1 MKKSVK
7 VILIS
12 VLLLIGII
20 SFQLIVGANEDLIDN
35 EFKQGFGGYTSD
47 EGQILTAD
55 YISSKEIAVAAGET
69 VWFGPCDETQYFHL
83 VGFDAD
89 GNAVTD
95 KVRGKELEVVDT
107 FSNGLVIYKY
117 EVPSGVKKL
126 VFSAPASVAE
136 VYTVAKAEFSCLSWD
151 ANWSQKGVST
161 EDYVGKSSFYK
172 VADGKVIYFGA
183 ITKEDA
189 LDSVTYDSNANKI
202 GTINA
207 SDLKL
212 VESFGGNYGIY
223 CYTASDS
230 DVKYVQV
237 PYDTDYE
244 QYYTY
249 LQRAEALSD
258 EAVIEYFIST
268 FGIQKPLSSTVAA
281 LSGKS
286 ALFVGDSITYGAR
299 DRANIYKYG
308 SWSGRIG
315 YFCDMDVL
323 NNGVSGACITTARVE
338 SHSEKHYIYNN
349 LVAAKDN
356 KYDYVIMH
364 GLFNDA
370 SIVPAIE
377 LGTVKGPNNFNP
389 NNADK
394 AKFADALE
402 LLFYT
407 AKTQHPEATLGYIV
421 NFHTE
426 RAVDQGPFVAMAIEV
441 CKAWGIEYL
450 DLYNNPTF
458 DVEFDDGLHPS
469 SAGYDSM
476 YTIVANWMA
485 KLGKGSSSDTTTS
498 TAKVMSYNVFWNLAD
513 NVADGVTINNRA
525 QKVAAVIAANEPDIL
540 MLQEVCTGSKGWVP
554 EITAY
559 AEQAGYSYYG
569 FAHKADKGIDSNATN
584 KDTTT
589 SGGLEGEMTPILW
602 KTSKYNLVNKGH
614 FWASSTP
621 EVAGSQVWTVGGETL
636 ESGYPRCISWVILED
651 KTTGEELL
659 VVNYHAAPDK
669 DGKDNEL
676 IRNLTAQLV
685 VEKISGIQ
693 AANGYPATILGG
705 DLNMAVGSTAYTTIA
720 GNGYQDICKAAA
732 VSDECGSYNAWDRID
747 RTKYAFGDY
756 LFMDEG
762 TTASSYKVIDDID
775 PDNSKVHI
783 SDHSP
788 IIAEIKY

>member
-12 VLLLIGII
+12 ALLLIGII
-20 SFQLIVGANEDLIDN
+20 SFQLIAGANDDLIDN
-35 EFKQGFGGYTSD
+35 KYGQGFNGYTSD
-47 EGQILTAD
+47 EGQIRTSD
-55 YISSKEIAVAAGET
+55 YISSTEIAVAAGET
-69 VWFGPCDETQYFHL
+69 VWFGPCEETQYFHL

-117 EVPSGVKKL
+117 KVPSGVAKL
-126 VFSAPASVAE
+126 IFSAPASLAE
-136 VYTVAKAEFSCLSWD
+136 VYTVSKAEFSCLSWD
-151 ANWSQKGVST
+151 AHWTKKGFQTS
-161 EDYVGKSSFYK
+161 DYVGQSSFYK

-189 LDSVTYDSNANKI
+189 LASVTYDENANKI

-212 VESFGGNYGIY
+212 VESFGGDYGIY
-223 CYTASDS
+223 CYTANDS
-230 DVKYVQV
+230 SVKYVQV

-249 LQRAEALSD
+249 LQKAEALSD

-268 FGIQKPLSSTVAA
+268 FGIQRPLSSTVQA
-281 LSGKS
+281 LAGKS
-286 ALFVGDSITYGAR
+286 ALFVGDSITFGAR
-299 DRANIYKYG
+299 DRAKIYKYG
-308 SWSGRIG
+308 GWAGRIG

-323 NNGVSGACITTARVE
+323 NNGVSGACITKARIE

-349 LVAAKDN
+349 LVAAKGN

-370 SIVPAIE
+370 SISVDVNEFATE
-377 LGTVKGPNNFNP
+377 LT
-389 NNADK
+389 
-394 AKFADALE
+394 
-402 LLFYT
+402 LLFDT
-407 AKTQHPEATLGYIV
+407 AKAQHPEATLGYIV
-421 NFHTE
+421 NFETE
-426 RAVDQGPFVAMAIEV
+426 RAVDQAPYVDKAIEI
-441 CKAWGIEYL
+441 CKAKGIEYL
-450 DLYNNPTF
+450 DLYHNSTF

-485 KLGKGSSSDTTTS
+485 KLGKGSSTDTTTS
-498 TAKVMSYNVFWNLAD
+498 SAKVMSYNVYYD
-513 NVADGVTINNRA
+513 TGDTRVTNRL
-525 QKVAAVIAANEPDIL
+525 QKVAAVITAQNPDIL
-540 MLQEVCTGSKGWVP
+540 MLQEACTGSQGWVP
-554 EITAY
+554 QIIAY
-559 AEQAGYSYYG
+559 AEQNGYGYYG
-569 FAHKADKGIDSNATN
+569 FAHKADKGIDSSAAD

-589 SGGLEGEMTPILW
+589 AGGSEGEMTPILW
-602 KTSKYNLVNKGH
+602 KTSKYNLVKKGH
-614 FWASSTP
+614 FWASATP
-621 EVAGSQVWTVGGETL
+621 NVAGSENWTVGGNTIN
-636 ESGYPRCISWVILED
+636 SGYPRCISWVILED
-651 KTTGEELL
+651 KATGEELL

-669 DGKDNEL
+669 DGKDNTL

-685 VEKISGIQ
+685 VEKISEIQ
-693 AANGYPATILGG
+693 TANSYPATILGG
-705 DLNMAVGSTAYTTIA
+705 DLNMADGSTAYTTIT
-720 GNGYQDICKAAA
+720 GNGYQDICKAADE
-732 VSDECGSYNAWDRID
+732 SDNCGSYNAWERTDRS
-747 RTKYAFGDY
+747 KYAKGDY

-762 TTASSYKVIDDID
+762 TTSSSYKVIDDID
-775 PDNSKVHI
+775 PDNANMHV

-788 IIAEIKY
+788 IMAIVNY

>member
-12 VLLLIGII
+12 LLLLIGII
-20 SFQLIVGANEDLIDN
+20 SFQLIVGANDDLIDN

-47 EGQILTAD
+47 EGEILTSD
-55 YISSKEIAVAAGET
+55 YVSSKEIAVKEGET

-89 GNAVTD
+89 GKAVTD

-117 EVPSGVKKL
+117 EVPSGVTKL
-126 VFSAPASVAE
+126 VFSAPASVVE
-136 VYTVAKAEFSCLSWD
+136 VYTVSKTEFSCLSWD

-189 LDSVTYDSNANKI
+189 LNSVIYDSNANKI

-212 VESFGGNYGIY
+212 VESFGGDYGIY
-223 CYTASDS
+223 CYTAKDS

-258 EAVIEYFIST
+258 DAVIDYFITS
-268 FGIQKPLSSTVAA
+268 FGIQTPVTSTVEA

-299 DRANIYKYG
+299 DRAKIYEYG
-308 SWSGRIG
+308 GWAGRIG

-323 NNGVSGACITTARVE
+323 NNGVSGACITKARVE

-370 SIVPAIE
+370 SIPVDIDDFATE
-377 LGTVKGPNNFNP
+377 LT
-389 NNADK
+389 
-394 AKFADALE
+394 
-402 LLFYT
+402 LLFDT
-407 AKTQHPEATLGYIV
+407 AKAQHPEATLGYIV

-426 RAVDQGPFVAMAIEV
+426 RAVDQEPYVNKAIEI
-441 CKAWGIEYL
+441 CKAKGIEYL
-450 DLYNNPTF
+450 DLFNNKSF
-458 DVEFDDGLHPS
+458 SVEFDDGLHPS

-485 KLGKGSSSDTTTS
+485 KLGKGSTTDTTTS
-498 TAKVMSYNVFWNLAD
+498 EAKVMSYNVFWNPGD

-525 QKVAAVIAANEPDIL
+525 QKVAGVIAANEPDIL
-540 MLQEVCTGSKGWVP
+540 ILQEVCTGSTGWVP
-554 EITAY
+554 QITAY
-559 AEQAGYSYYG
+559 ADQTGYSYYG
-569 FAHKADKGIDSNATN
+569 FAHKGDNGIDSSAAD

-589 SGGLEGEMTPILW
+589 SGGSEGEMAPILW
-602 KTSKYNLVNKGH
+602 KTSKYDLMDKGH

-621 EVAGSQVWTVGGETL
+621 NVAGSDGWVIGGETID
-636 ESGYPRCISWVILED
+636 SQGYPRCISWIILKD
-651 KTTGEELL
+651 KITGEQLL

-669 DGKDNEL
+669 DDKDNEI
-676 IRNLTAQLV
+676 IRNLTAQLIAEQV
-685 VEKISGIQ
+685 AQLSKKHSDVAVIM
-693 AANGYPATILGG
+693 GG
-705 DLNMAVGSTAYTTIA
+705 DWNMQRTDVAYKTIVSNGFGDAKLTATVTTDR
-720 GNGYQDICKAAA
+720 N
-732 VSDECGSYNAWDRID
+732 SYNAWNRDVS
-747 RTKYAFGDY
+747 KFGVGDF
-756 LFMDEG
+756 LFGNGDIEF
-762 TTASSYKVIDDID
+762 AVYSVVDDID
-775 PDNSKVHI
+775 PEGSGNYI

-788 IIAEIKY
+788 IIAEIEY